1 VGVVTGDR
9 ALVVLQLAANRWW
22 TGSADPTVQLCRGLE
37 RRGHRVLLG
46 LIRGDRFE
54 EKARAAGLTPL
65 AGLSLEARID
75 PRGVWSDLAYL
86 RRLVRDE
93 RVDVI
98 HAHHSHDHWLGWLC
112 RGNAAL
118 VRTFHNSRAVGGGWP
133 RAVLYRRSDAV
144 IAVSEPIAARCL
156 VAGIQAARLFRTE
169 GVVEATRFAMAEGGE
184 QIRKELGLGS
194 GPVFGSV
201 ARLAAN
207 RGHEALIRGFALL
220 VADRPDAR
228 LLLVGK
234 GEARADIELLVTRLG
249 LRPFV
254 LLTGYRDGDLP
265 SVLDALDVFV
275 LMRAGSDESCRAA
288 LEAMAAGR
296 PVVARRVGA
305 LPEAVVHGTTGLLV
319 DDDRPESLAAALREL
334 LEQPARARAMGEA
347 GRARAL
353 EMFSPARHAEQV
365 EAVYRAGLAARARR

>member
-1 VGVVTGDR
+1 VTSDR

-22 TGSADPTVQLCRGLE
+22 TGSADPIIHLCRGLE
-37 RRGHRVLLG
+37 ARGHRVLLG
-46 LIRGDRFE
+46 LIPGDRFE
-54 EKARAAGLTPL
+54 EKARAAGLLPL
-65 AGLSLEARID
+65 AGLSLEARLD
-75 PRGVWSDLAYL
+75 PRGVWNDIACL

-98 HAHHSHDHWLGWLC
+98 HVHHSHDHWLGWLC
-112 RGNAAL
+112 RRDAAL
-118 VRTFHNSRAVGGGWP
+118 VRTFHNSRAVGSRWP
-133 RAVLYRRSDAV
+133 TTALQRRSDAV
-144 IAVSEPIAARCL
+144 IAVSEPIAARCRA
-156 VAGIQAARLFRTE
+156 AGIEAARLFRTG
-169 GVVEATRFAMAEGGE
+169 GVVDTARFCAADGGE

-207 RGHEALIRGFALL
+207 RGHETLIRGFALL

-234 GEARADIELLVTRLG
+234 GERRADIESLVARLG

-254 LLTGYRDGDLP
+254 LLAGYRDGDLP

-305 LPEAVVHGTTGLLV
+305 LPDAVVHGMTGLLV
-319 DDDRPESLAAALREL
+319 DDDRPESVAAALREL
-334 LEQPARARAMGEA
+334 LAEPARARAMGEA
-347 GRARAL
+347 GRARAVD
-353 EMFSPARHAEQV
+353 MFSPARHAEQV
-365 EAVYRAGLAARARR
+365 EAVYRVALTARAHR